1 MVHHGHFLLERVI
14 GGTPEHG
21 LEYGA
26 AIGLKGESIIQDAMQ
41 LVFVA
46 DWQPSISELADG
58 ARFKLTVEQ
67 LVAHEDRQKV
77 HIAEIQAKCKPFEG
91 EHGNTHLTWDAIF
104 NHSGELS
111 MATLGQI
118 GCFKSWAYNFTTFIT
133 QGK

>member
-26 AIGLKGESIIQDAMQ
+26 AIGLKGKSIIQDAMQ

-77 HIAEIQAKCKPFEG
+77 HLA
-91 EHGNTHLTWDAIF
+91 
-104 NHSGELS
+104 
-111 MATLGQI
+111 
-118 GCFKSWAYNFTTFIT
+118 
-133 QGK
+133 